1 MASKALPALLAA
13 ALLLGSA
20 PVFAG
25 PADDALFGKSA
36 GDGRVFACFI
46 RHYDK
51 AHLKSHPQ
59 QNVTDMLLLVD
70 RAALADEGSDWYALS
85 LGVNF
90 RKVDTQF
97 QVAGGCGAGDGKTLL
112 NCGID
117 CDGGQID
124 VRLRDEK
131 SILVDIPYGARTW
144 DPGSDA
150 DPPAEAAF
158 GEDDKL
164 FRLDRTELSQ
174 CLDLVYDDDVK
185 AQLSASR

>member
-1 MASKALPALLAA
+1 MASRALPALLVA
-13 ALLLGSA
+13 ALLVGSA
-20 PVFAG
+20 PAFAG

-36 GDGRVFACFI
+36 GEGRVFACFV
-46 RHYDK
+46 RHYDNP
-51 AHLKSHPQ
+51 HLSTHPQ

-90 RKVDTQF
+90 RKVKTQF
-97 QVAGGCGAGDGKTLL
+97 QVAGGCGVGDGKTLL
-112 NCGID
+112 NCGIE

-124 VRLRDEK
+124 VRLRDET

-174 CLDLVYDDDVK
+174 CIDLVYDNDVK